1 MIIKA
6 KTQQAKGLGH
16 QNLDLSFTKCI
27 TPNRVSKKFRLWFRI
42 YSVPK
47 TVGAQWQRE
56 LKRGCSCIHL
66 CVREWNGQNQDHNG
80 RLTSK
85 AQQVVGI
92 LLPRRRKEQRKKQ
105 TVKNCTILVPK
116 NSHFKSSSM
125 LLPSKQYTVCPV
137 IFISTSQHFTQGQIS
152 HIKRGN
158 PRVSLCFV
166 VCSITSILFLT
177 NLCNIV

>member
-27 TPNRVSKKFRLWFRI
+27 TPNRVSKKFKLWFRI

-66 CVREWNGQNQDHNG
+66 CVREWNWQNQDNG
-80 RLTSK
+80 RSTSK
-85 AQQVVGI
+85 PQQVVGI
-92 LLPRRRKEQRKKQ
+92 SLPQRRKAQRKRQ
-105 TVKNCTILVPK
+105 TVENCTILVPK
-116 NSHFKSSSM
+116 NILSLQIFLHAVAQETIHRLYCYIYKYLKTLYTGTNKSHWEGGFPGCSCT
-125 LLPSKQYTVCPV
+125 LW
-137 IFISTSQHFTQGQIS
+137 
-152 HIKRGN
+152 
-158 PRVSLCFV
+158 FV
-166 VCSITSILFLT
+166 
-177 NLCNIV
+177 